1 VSFSLAIVDGDL
13 SQMGSTLQTVF
24 GKQKLIQDLD
34 CWLKERYG
42 GDRFH
47 VNLGSTL
54 QEYIGGIIDLNTQR
68 EVESEVL
75 RVLQN
80 YQAVQLRGIKQEPT
94 IYSHSELLVS
104 IEDIQTSVLYDAIYV
119 AIKIRNGANEIT
131 TVTAVTNL
139 TG

>member
-1 VSFSLAIVDGDL
+1 MTFSLKIVDGDL
-13 SQMGSTLQTVF
+13 SQRGSTLEVVF
-24 GKQKLIQDLD
+24 GKDKLTQDLD

-47 VNLGSTL
+47 VNMGSVL
-54 QEYIGGIIDLNTQR
+54 QEYIGGIISVNTQR

-80 YQAVQLRGIKQEPT
+80 YQAVQLRGLKQDPT
-94 IYSHSELLVS
+94 SYSHSELLLS
-104 IEDIQTSVLYDAIYV
+104 IEDIATTVLYDAIYV
-119 AIKIRNGANEIT
+119 SIKIRNGANELTTIT
-131 TVTAVTNL
+131 TVSNL